1 MPNPTKKEK
10 FLDKINYKTSI
21 NDLKVV
27 RFSIP
32 WGIAANLFSRL
43 SRERITKQM
52 FFHAVVDMFLEESME
67 TNLLIDMVRERCVNQ
82 GILKNIYAK
91 EKQVRRE
98 KERVEK
104 ELGRTETLGK
114 EEIENL
120 YDIIER
126 EYAQELEKIK

>member
-67 TNLLIDMVRERCVNQ
+67 TNLLIDMVRERCANQ